1 MDYRVRAREFLERSR
16 EERRRLEAEIRTI
29 GEIIGKLE
37 ALVESDRPSSEEN
50 GTPRDIESHPS
61 SSPSPRQA
69 PRQEVL
75 APPDEGTIPVGEA
88 AESVLREKGGPVS
101 LDELYRALSA
111 RPEIAPSKDLK
122 NAIRVALIR
131 RRPRVVSDRRGWF
144 RYAGEIPD
152 R

>member
-37 ALVESDRPSSEEN
+37 FLVEGESPFSEE
-50 GTPRDIESHPS
+50 TSIPQKVVSHPPS
-61 SSPSPRQA
+61 FPSPN
-69 PRQEVL
+69 PEVPS
-75 APPDEGTIPVGEA
+75 ASDGGTIPVGEA
-88 AESVLREKGGPVS
+88 AEAVLRQKGSPVS
-101 LDELYRALSA
+101 LDDLYRALSA

-144 RYAGEIPD
+144 RYAGETPD